1 MVAFYKGM
9 EFQLKSIKYCI
20 IIVYYVNVAL
30 SDECRRYIKVDV
42 ILNVETVEIWSESL
56 KKGCQNVR
64 TVEVQDLLSL
74 KTKYKERRIINSVPV
89 TSTFPLYHM

>member
-20 IIVYYVNVAL
+20 IIIYYVNVL
-30 SDECRRYIKVDV
+30 SDEYRHYIKIDV
-42 ILNVETVEIWSESL
+42 ILNVKTVKMWFESL
-56 KKGCQNVR
+56 KKRCQNVR
-64 TVEVQDLLSL
+64 TVEVQGLLSL
-74 KTKYKERRIINSVPV
+74 KRKYKVKCIVNSVPI